1 MCENALS
8 NLKEGEVGYIKRIIA
23 ENSIRRRL
31 YDIGIIPGTKV
42 KCLQKSMFGD
52 PVAFLVRGTVIAL
65 RNQSSSQII
74 IEQKN

>member
-8 NLKEGEVGYIKRIIA
+8 NLKEGEVCYIKKIVA
-23 ENSIRRRL
+23 ENNIRRRL

-52 PVAFLVRGTVIAL
+52 PVAFLIRGTVIAL